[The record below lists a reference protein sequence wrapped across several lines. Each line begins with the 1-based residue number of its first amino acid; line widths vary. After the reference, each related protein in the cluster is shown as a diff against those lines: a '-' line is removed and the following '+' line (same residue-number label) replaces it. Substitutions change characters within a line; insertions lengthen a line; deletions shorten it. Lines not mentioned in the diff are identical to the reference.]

1 MAKLPRL
8 GIITPSPRYIE
19 QVTCLYGK
27 PEKESK
33 YQEIRIAAV
42 LRVEPRIRGENFKK
56 KAKYVEQDRRLA
68 NIVEEY
74 STREPLSY
82 LKAISYHLT
91 F

>member
-27 PEKESK
+27 PEKRVKVSK
-33 YQEIRIAAV
+33 
-42 LRVEPRIRGENFKK
+42 NTHCSH
-56 KAKYVEQDRRLA
+56 
-68 NIVEEY
+68 
-74 STREPLSY
+74 STGW
-82 LKAISYHLT
+82 K

>member
-27 PEKESK
+27 PEKRVKVSK
-33 YQEIRIAAV
+33 IRIAAI
-42 LRVEPRIRGENFKK
+42 LRGENFKK
-56 KAKYVEQDRRLA
+56 KAKYVEQDRCLS